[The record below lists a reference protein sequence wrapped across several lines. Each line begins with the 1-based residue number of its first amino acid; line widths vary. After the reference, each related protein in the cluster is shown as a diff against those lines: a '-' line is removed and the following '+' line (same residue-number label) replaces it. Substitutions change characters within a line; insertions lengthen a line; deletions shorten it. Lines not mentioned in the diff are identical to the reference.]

1 MTLAEIETL
10 AIVSER
16 LSSSGC
22 GYCEVASLSEPGT
35 THRVYVSNKLYSV
48 KCDCKGAQRGYDC
61 GHRLATDRH
70 LDSRR
75 GPPAKD
81 AERSASLDRDL
92 AGGICSM

>member
-61 GHRLATDRH
+61 GHRVATDRH

-75 GPPAKD
+75 SKRARD
-81 AERSASLDRDL
+81 AERSAYLNWEL
-92 AGGICSM
+92 AMAI

>member
-1 MTLAEIETL
+1 MTLEQIETL
-10 AIVSER
+10 AIVSEH

-22 GYCEVASLSEPGT
+22 GFVEISSLSEQGT

-61 GHRLATDRH
+61 GHRVATDRH

-75 GPPAKD
+75 EQRAKD
-81 AERSASLDRDL
+81 AERTALL
-92 AGGICSM
+92 NYELGIGA